1 MADGQG
7 PIGDVQIHDLA
18 HATFPFDL
26 GTPASVFLKVE
37 DEEGAFLLESV
48 EGGETLAR
56 YSFVG
61 WDPLFRLTADDE
73 GWTLHR
79 HGESTRIEGTGLP
92 ALRPYLQRC
101 DYAAVPGL
109 PPFVSGLVGYL
120 GYDMVRAAER
130 LPNPPP
136 DDLGLPAAH
145 LVCPGVLYA
154 LDHATNSITVL
165 ARGDERFTA
174 RDRLERGVAR
184 LRLEPTARPGRAA
197 GTGDLLPVSNMTAD
211 RYQEMVRRAQ
221 EHIRAGDI
229 FQVVLSQRLCRPLT
243 SSPFD
248 LYRALRRLNPSP
260 YMFFL
265 RCPGDLNLIG
275 SSPEMFVRLRG
286 DVAEQ
291 RPLAGTRRRGR
302 TAEEDAAFAADLR
315 SDAKERAEHVML
327 VDLARNDLGRVC
339 RYGTVEVPLLLDIE
353 RFSHVQHLVSHVR
366 GRLRPELDA
375 IDLLAASL
383 PAGTV
388 SGAPK
393 VRAMEII
400 DDLEPTRRGP
410 YAGAVG
416 YLDARGN
423 ADTCITIRTIV
434 SHEGQAYVQAGAGIV
449 ADSEPASEYQET
461 MNKAAALLSALD
473 MAANGAAGG
482 LK

>member
-79 HGESTRIEGTGLP
+79 HGESSRIEGTGLP

-130 LPNPPP
+130 LPYPPP

-184 LRLEPTARPGRAA
+184 LRLEATARPGRTS
-197 GTGDLLPVSNMTAD
+197 GSGDLLPVSNMTAD

-265 RCPGDLNLIG
+265 RCPSDLNLIG

-339 RYGTVEVPLLLDIE
+339 RYGPVAGLCAGP
-353 RFSHVQHLVSHVR
+353 RGFSPPAPRLPRPRPGGPALGPQR
-366 GRLRPELDA
+366 PAGRLPARGPAAARPR
-375 IDLLAASL
+375 
-383 PAGTV
+383 
-388 SGAPK
+388 SGLGNHRRPG
-393 VRAMEII
+393 
-400 DDLEPTRRGP
+400 PTPRSYRRGGWLP
-410 YAGAVG
+410 GRPG
-416 YLDARGN
+416 QR
-423 ADTCITIRTIV
+423 DTC
-434 SHEGQAYVQAGAGIV
+434 SPSAPSLHEAGYARPG
-449 ADSEPASEYQET
+449 PASSPT
-461 MNKAAALLSALD
+461 PTPPASIRRP
-473 MAANGAAGG
+473 
-482 LK
+482 